1 MSNRTRTEVEQE
13 IDEMYETD
21 ISDEDYGFIIGPDG
35 ELKSLFLPDNVPFKA
50 PKNIEK
56 ILKIFGIKDIS
67 NIDQDQTI
75 H

>member
-21 ISDEDYGFIIGPDG
+21 ISDEDYGFIVGPDG